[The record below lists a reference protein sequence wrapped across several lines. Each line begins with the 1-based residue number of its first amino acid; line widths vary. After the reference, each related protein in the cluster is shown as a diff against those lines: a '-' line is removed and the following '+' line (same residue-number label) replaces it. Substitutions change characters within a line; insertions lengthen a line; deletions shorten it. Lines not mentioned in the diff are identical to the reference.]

1 MNEENRRAV
10 RPKWKGPKKKKK
22 KDCKRKNM
30 VRERPSACSTRNSQ
44 VPKKYGNTT

>member
-1 MNEENRRAV
+1 VQPKPRA
-10 RPKWKGPKKKKK
+10 KGPKKKKNKKK

-44 VPKKYGNTT
+44 APKKYGNTT

>member
-1 MNEENRRAV
+1 VQPKPRA
-10 RPKWKGPKKKKK
+10 KGPKKKKKKKK